1 MRIYMRRLIM
11 NYEIEVLAALTQ
23 LPEPTTQ
30 EMASATGIS
39 ERKVQTV
46 IKTLQNDF
54 KVDIKKVK
62 QGRHIRYVITGW
74 GVFESGGHLK
84 QVLATRPTNRSN
96 RSNAKITKSTF
107 YESVKMSNYK
117 ESSRLEGISIEA
129 SKQPAFAKK
138 TSSTTKRALVK
149 KYSQYKKMCNAH
161 G

>member
-1 MRIYMRRLIM
+1 M

-62 QGRHIRYVITGW
+62 QGRHIHYVITGW
-74 GVFESGGHLK
+74 GVFESGDHLK
-84 QVLATRPTNRSN
+84 QVLANRPTRSN
-96 RSNAKITKSTF
+96 RSNSKITKSTF

-149 KYSQYKKMCNAH
+149 KYSQYKKMSNAH